1 MAGNFSNYLEEQ
13 LLNHIFG
20 VTTFSKPTL
29 YLALFTSATDDAA
42 GGTEVSGN
50 AYVRLPITFAAAA
63 NPAGTIANDIL
74 ATFPLATPSGWGT
87 ITDFAIYDALTV
99 GNRLVYGPLS
109 ASKAVG
115 AGDRIEFAIGALVI
129 TLD

>member
-13 LLNHIFG
+13 LLNHVFG
-20 VTTFSKPTL
+20 STTLSKPSL

-50 AYVRLPITFAAAA
+50 AYARQTVAFSAAA
-63 NPAGTIANDIL
+63 NPAGTIANSGTV
-74 ATFPLATPSGWGT
+74 TFPVATPSGWGT
-87 ITDFAIYDALTV
+87 ITDFAIYDALTN
-99 GNRLVYGPLS
+99 GNRLVYGTLA
-109 ASKAVG
+109 ASKTVG
-115 AGDRIEFAIGALVI
+115 AGDRIEFAAGALVI